1 MKKKGR
7 QWILKTS
14 TFIKADENGEY
25 KIVDIS
31 SISLKEIGEQLQ
43 PSDSED
49 NSKVEWKVSNI
60 WKTAWKISH
69 TA

>member
-1 MKKKGR
+1 MKPKNTK
-7 QWILKTS
+7 L
-14 TFIKADENGEY
+14 
-25 KIVDIS
+25 IS
-31 SISLKEIGEQLQ
+31 SISLKEIREQLQ

>member
-14 TFIKADENGEY
+14 TFTKADENGEY

-60 WKTAWKISH
+60 WKTVWKMSY
-69 TA
+69 TV